1 MKTKEEL
8 NVLKE
13 EVETLNKKLHELT
26 EEELKQVSGG
36 FGPSSGK
43 KKKLYCVKCGYV
55 KGTFPVGWYMTEECP
70 QCGAIG
76 SFAIGDANW
85 DEI

>member
-8 NVLKE
+8 NALKE

-26 EEELKQVSGG
+26 EEELEQVSGG
-36 FGPSSGK
+36 LGPSNGK

-55 KGTFPVGWYMTEECP
+55 KGTFPEGTALMWYVTEKCP
-70 QCGAIG
+70 QCGA
-76 SFAIGDANW
+76 SPFAIGDA
-85 DEI
+85 

>member
-36 FGPSSGK
+36 LGPSSG
-43 KKKLYCVKCGYV
+43 KKLYCVKCGYV
-55 KGTFPVGWYMTEECP
+55 KGTFPAGVALCWDVSEECP
-70 QCGAIG
+70 QCGA
-76 SFAIGDANW
+76 SPFAMGDA
-85 DEI
+85 